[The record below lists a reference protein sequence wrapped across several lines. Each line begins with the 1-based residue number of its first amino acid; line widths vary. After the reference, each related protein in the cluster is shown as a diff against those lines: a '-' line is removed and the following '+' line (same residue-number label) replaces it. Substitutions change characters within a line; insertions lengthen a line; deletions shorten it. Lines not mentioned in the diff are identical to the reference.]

1 MIVQLSI
8 LQMLNIKAAIFQYRV
23 EEKYASAP
31 YIIKMRA
38 FFGNPFYEFKFW
50 LIPEVTLHTKVSFG
64 KKSLPASTMASGGCL

>member
-31 YIIKMRA
+31 YIIKIRA
-38 FFGNPFYEFKFW
+38 FWETPFINSNFDSSQK
-50 LIPEVTLHTKVSFG
+50 
-64 KKSLPASTMASGGCL
+64 